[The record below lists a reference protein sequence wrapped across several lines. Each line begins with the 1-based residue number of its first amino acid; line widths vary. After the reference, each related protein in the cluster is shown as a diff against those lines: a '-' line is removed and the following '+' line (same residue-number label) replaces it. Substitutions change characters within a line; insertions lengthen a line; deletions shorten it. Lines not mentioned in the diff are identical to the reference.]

1 MKNRERERSRSP
13 AHYAGAEHDWTASGS
28 GTDGRIV
35 GLRKLNATVERPDN
49 PSIRGMVTKIRHLVE
64 VEELPA
70 ASEPAGNGNPEK
82 NERKARSGR
91 IAPDSPMGNMIDAS
105 HT

>member
-1 MKNRERERSRSP
+1 MTENEAGVLRITLVRSTIGRP
-13 AHYAGAEHDWTASGS
+13 ADQGRTVASL
-28 GTDGRIV
+28 

-70 ASEPAGNGNPEK
+70 TSWDCWKQQTRE
-82 NERKARSGR
+82 ERAKAQSG
-91 IAPDSPMGNMIDAS
+91 A
-105 HT
+105 

>member
-1 MKNRERERSRSP
+1 MSENEAGILRITLVRSTIGRP
-13 AHYAGAEHDWTASGS
+13 ADQGRTVASL
-28 GTDGRIV
+28 

-70 ASEPAGNGNPEK
+70 TSGQAANSNSEK
-82 NERKARSGR
+82 NERKAGSG
-91 IAPDSPMGNMIDAS
+91 A
-105 HT
+105 

>member
-1 MKNRERERSRSP
+1 VSDKGTAVLRITLVRSTIGRP
-13 AHYAGAEHDWTASGS
+13 ADQGRTVASL
-28 GTDGRIV
+28 

-70 ASEPAGNGNPEK
+70 PSEPAGNGKPGKTEI
-82 NERKARSGR
+82 EPRSG
-91 IAPDSPMGNMIDAS
+91 A
-105 HT
+105 